1 MHAPALQV
9 SGGCWRRLGGWL
21 LGGLCAALLSGCGLL
36 AKPGATEASAPA
48 NFVLEISA
56 EPAAVRDVLEQH
68 LELKRYQH
76 LPGLRRQELTRL
88 VGVAD
93 ANIRS
98 LLGTLGYFSPTI
110 ELQLIHPPRD
120 SDALRTVRIVVDPGE
135 QTTVAGLDIQVHSP
149 QGDAQDGRWQ
159 RQAVARNWPLQVG
172 QPFTQSA
179 WHGAKAEGLRSLQAR
194 RYPTAQ
200 LAHSSADVDADT
212 QQAQLRLVYDTG
224 PLYRFGPLQFQY
236 ADGDAPRYDAAGLLR
251 VARLPEGAEY
261 RQSTLLDVQQRLAAT
276 GLFDSVFLTLMTDQ
290 APPGQAQ
297 VQVPVLAQVREAPLQ
312 KWVYGLG
319 MSTDTGLRVSLD
331 HTHHRV
337 PGLGWQAQNKLQLD
351 RQNPLAST
359 RLYSLPDHTGWNW
372 FTSAQ
377 AERAEL
383 ADYQANSVAL
393 SAGRSKNE
401 DQVDRYY
408 ALRYDLAN
416 PQGANAPQ
424 SSSALSANYG
434 WTGRYFNNPTNPTR
448 GYGLATEIGLGSTL
462 TPQRSPFVRASLRW
476 QYFQPLERDDA
487 TRRRGRLAWRA
498 NLGALV
504 ARSDAPMPL
513 TLLFL
518 SGGDTTVRGYSYQSI
533 GTRTDVDT
541 VIGGRY
547 LASGSLEWQRP
558 MVLAGNRQDWEHT
571 VFIDAGTVADDFA
584 ATQLYVGAGT
594 GIRWKSP
601 VGPLQA
607 DLAYGFKTQQLRLH
621 VRLGFNF

>member
-1 MHAPALQV
+1 MTVARTFAPHRAPAWL
-9 SGGCWRRLGGWL
+9 SRWL
-21 LGGLCAALLSGCGLL
+21 LVWCCAALLSGCGLL
-36 AKPGATEASAPA
+36 SKPAATTTDTPT
-48 NFVLEISA
+48 NFTLDIQA
-56 EPAAVRDVLEQH
+56 EPAAVRDLLEEH

-110 ELQLIHPPRD
+110 ELQLINPPRD
-120 SDALRTVRIVVDPGE
+120 SNELRTVRIVVDPGE

-149 QGDAQDGRWQ
+149 QGDAQNGRWQ
-159 RQAVARNWPLQVG
+159 RQAIARNWPLQVG

-179 WHGAKAEGLRSLQAR
+179 WNSAKTEGLRSLQAR

-200 LAHSSADVDADT
+200 LTHSSADVDADT

-236 ADGDAPRYDAAGLLR
+236 ADGDAPRYDTAGLLR

-276 GLFDSVFLTLMTDQ
+276 GLYDSVFLTLMTDQ
-290 APPGQAQ
+290 APAGQAE

-319 MSTDTGLRVSLD
+319 ISTDTGLRLSLD

-337 PGLGWQAQNKLQLD
+337 PGLGWQMHNKLQLD
-351 RQNPLAST
+351 RKNPLVST
-359 RLYSLPDHTGWNW
+359 RLHSLPDHTGWNW
-372 FTSAQ
+372 FTSAT

-383 ADYQANSVAL
+383 ADYQANSIAV

-408 ALRYDLAN
+408 FARFDLAN
-416 PQGANAPQ
+416 PQGTNAPEK
-424 SSSALSANYG
+424 SSSLSANYG

-448 GYGLATEIGLGSTL
+448 GYGLATEIGLGTTL
-462 TPQRSPFVRASLRW
+462 TPQRSPFLRASLRW
-476 QYFQPLERDDA
+476 LYFQPLERSSTA
-487 TRRRGRLAWRA
+487 QRRGRLAWRA
-498 NLGALV
+498 NMGALV
-504 ARSDAPMPL
+504 ARGDAPVPL

-518 SGGDTTVRGYSYQSI
+518 TGGDTTVRGHSYQSI
-533 GTRTDVDT
+533 GTRTEFNT

-547 LASGSLEWQRP
+547 LASGGVEWQRP

-571 VFIDAGTVADDFA
+571 LFVDAGTVADDF
-584 ATQLYVGAGT
+584 TSMQLYVGVGT

-607 DLAYGFKTQQLRLH
+607 DLAYSLKTQQLRLH
-621 VRLGFNF
+621 LRLGFNF